1 MDLFLA
7 RQPIFDRNRDV
18 IAYEL
23 LFRSNSGGPVP
34 DSQYEKAALDVIR
47 DIFFVFGLEHLT
59 GGKKAFINLSR
70 RALVE
75 EQVTIFPPGD
85 IVVEILENIEPDDE
99 VIAACSKLKQAGY
112 ALALDDFV
120 YRPEM
125 DPLIRLADYIKVD
138 FKQTTGG
145 QRGEV
150 VRRFGGDNI
159 KLLAEKVETHEE
171 FHEALAY
178 GYLFFQ
184 GYFICEPELV
194 SRKDIPGF
202 KVNYLR
208 FMREVNQPEINL
220 DKLEQ
225 IIKQDLSLSYKLLR
239 YLNSAW
245 FGWRAEVK
253 SIKAALV
260 KLGEKPTRKWASM
273 VAYANLGEDKPSA
286 VLLTSL
292 IRARFCE
299 LMGPEADLKGRDLDL
314 FLIGMFSLI
323 DTLVDR
329 PRDEVLDELK
339 VSQDIKDALGM
350 NDTPLS
356 RIYRLVLAYERGH
369 WDEALESARALGIE
383 SAHIPQRYT
392 EAVEWAEQVFH
403 T

>member
-23 LFRSNSGGPVP
+23 LFRSAGGSPVP
-34 DSQYEKAALDVIR
+34 VAEYEKAALDVIR
-47 DIFFVFGLEHLT
+47 DIFFVFGLDQLT

-75 EQVTIFPPGD
+75 EQVTIFPPD
-85 IVVEILENIEPDDE
+85 AVVVEILENIEPDAE
-99 VIAACSKLKQAGY
+99 VIAACAKLKDAGY
-112 ALALDDFV
+112 TLALDDFI
-120 YRPEM
+120 YRPAM
-125 DPLIRLADYIKVD
+125 DPLIGLADYIKVD
-138 FKQTTGG
+138 FKQTMGG
-145 QRGEV
+145 QRREMV
-150 VRRFGGDNI
+150 QQFGSGGI
-159 KLLAEKVETHEE
+159 KLLAEKVETQEE
-171 FHEALAY
+171 FREALDC

-184 GYFICEPELV
+184 GYFICEPELI
-194 SRKDIPGF
+194 SRKEIPGF

-208 FMREVNQPEINL
+208 IMREVNQPQIDL

-245 FGWRAEVK
+245 FGWRTEVT

-273 VAYANLGEDKPSA
+273 VAYTNLGEDKPSE
-286 VLLTSL
+286 VLTTSL

-299 LMGPEADLKGRDLDL
+299 LMGPEARLKGRSLDL
-314 FLIGMFSLI
+314 FLTGMFSLI

-329 PRDEVLDELK
+329 PLAEVLDELN
-339 VSQDIKDALGM
+339 VSAEVKRTLLRDR
-350 NDTPLS
+350 TPMS
-356 RIYRLVLAYERGH
+356 GVYSLVLAYERGR
-369 WDEALESARALGIE
+369 WDEVLKLAGEMQVPAAR
-383 SAHIPQRYT
+383 IPQRYT
-392 EAVEWAEQVFH
+392 EALEWAHQVAQS
-403 T
+403 